1 MVDNS
6 QSAEVNASKFL
17 HNFYIYLIY
26 RDGKSW
32 GSVANFEDLK
42 VAYLLIGTIFF
53 DEDKSHMHVIL
64 RTISSFFPH
73 QKILFLSKVMPLKIC
88 DTSPGFAICNFVG
101 FSWPI
106 RYAAHVTKFA
116 ILNNT
121 ELPKKA

>member
-1 MVDNS
+1 MV
-6 QSAEVNASKFL
+6 VIPKLRLSKKL
-17 HNFYIYLIY
+17 CCNY

-42 VAYLLIGTIFF
+42 VALLLIGTIFF

-88 DTSPGFAICNFVG
+88 DTSPGFAI
-101 FSWPI
+101 SI
-106 RYAAHVTKFA
+106 A
-116 ILNNT
+116 
-121 ELPKKA
+121 